1 MMHRIINLL
10 NPLYILIDEND
21 DFLSY
26 NDGEVS
32 TVAPVDLIDISY
44 QFDYDTDGVIYKEK
58 VNANFIKR
66 RILELLPEKE
76 VRVVRFNPVI
86 IVYEEDE

>member
-32 TVAPVDLIDISY
+32 TVAPVDLLDISY
-44 QFDYDTDGVIYKEK
+44 QFNHDIDGVIYKEK
-58 VNANFIKR
+58 VNADFIKR
-66 RILELLPEKE
+66 RILELLPDKE
-76 VRVVRFNPVI
+76 VRVVRFNPTI
-86 IVYEEDE
+86 IVYEED